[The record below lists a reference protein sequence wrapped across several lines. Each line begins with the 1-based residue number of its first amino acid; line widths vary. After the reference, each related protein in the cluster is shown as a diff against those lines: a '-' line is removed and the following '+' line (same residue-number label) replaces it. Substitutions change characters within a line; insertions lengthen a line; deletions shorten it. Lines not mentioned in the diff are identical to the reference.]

1 MSKAGQR
8 CFERSDMAT
17 LARVVAKTSRCARNH
32 LSCGSPR
39 SPSRGCVTWPNDGV
53 RWPLSTGLC
62 LDAGGGRPPGRLTA
76 AACRPPAVTRSPRLP
91 ILSLN
96 SPAAQYNTIQV
107 GLPAPATRHS
117 WVKTRREAFAP
128 LRLSSASA
136 ATPAA
141 RWSVRCSGTPGRSGR
156 GHGHRERPDRSL
168 SR

>member
-8 CFERSDMAT
+8 CFERFDMAT

-32 LSCGSPR
+32 FPA
-39 SPSRGCVTWPNDGV
+39 V
-53 RWPLSTGLC
+53 RRDPPAVAARPGQTMGAL
-62 LDAGGGRPPGRLTA
+62 AAVHRAMPGRRRRQAAGRLTA